1 MTYFPISVKLV
12 KIVPTKVGLSV
23 TRNGDYQLYAKMFR
37 LLEDFFGQ
45 LRPLVHLGGSLPTV
59 PKPILC

>member
-23 TRNGDYQLYAKMFR
+23 KSYVNIRFHK
-37 LLEDFFGQ
+37 
-45 LRPLVHLGGSLPTV
+45 
-59 PKPILC
+59 